1 MLEFSRDDDYS
12 GGVFGSL
19 RQGTVLFSNDIFSK
33 LKPIFIQNFRT
44 MSVGE
49 FRQRIEKD

>member
-19 RQGTVLFSNDIFSK
+19 RQGTVLFLNDFLSFEIFF
-33 LKPIFIQNFRT
+33 LKNFRT

-49 FRQRIEKD
+49 YRQRIEKD